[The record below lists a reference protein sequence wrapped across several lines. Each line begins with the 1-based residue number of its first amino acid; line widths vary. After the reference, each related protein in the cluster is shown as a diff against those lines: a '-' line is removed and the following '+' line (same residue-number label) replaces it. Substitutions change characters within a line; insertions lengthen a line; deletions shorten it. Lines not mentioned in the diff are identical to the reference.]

1 MLSYFDFVF
10 IKDERGLFK
19 LVDCSKNPHY
29 KWKKRNDWINENKND
44 KIVVFIYQ
52 SKVMGDT
59 CLFALAFTTK
69 ENFANRFNEKFD
81 FDKICKLGV
90 DFTDFKEVQKYL
102 CGEFG
107 YKKENIFEENNDV
120 NHKYKLGLF
129 NF

>member
-1 MLSYFDFVF
+1 M
-10 IKDERGLFK
+10 KDEQGLYKFI
-19 LVDCSKNPHY
+19 DCTKHKHRS
-29 KWKKRNDWINENKND
+29 WKTSIDWKDYDKND
-44 KIVVFIYQ
+44 KIVVFLYQ
-52 SKVMGDT
+52 GKILSDT
-59 CLFALAFTTK
+59 FFFTLAFTTK
-69 ENFANRFNEKFD
+69 ENFAKRFSEDFD